1 MEPLAYV
8 YKSVLSEVL
17 NDISE
22 GIVRSTV
29 EFLDSSTVGLSERA
43 GHESRLDILKNMYF
57 LLFPVTDSRESDE
70 HGTADAIGR
79 CFTLTHQYLPPVFSP
94 LPMMMFTCRHN

>member
-43 GHESRLDILKNMYF
+43 GH
-57 LLFPVTDSRESDE
+57 DSRSSGYPQE
-70 HGTADAIGR
+70 HV
-79 CFTLTHQYLPPVFSP
+79 FLTLPSNRYQGIE
-94 LPMMMFTCRHN
+94 